1 MLRVIRVAAGV
12 VALATLVAGASSAG
26 AAPAGR
32 YHALRISHDS
42 QVSSNWAGYAVAGA
56 DPADGSPV
64 AYTDV
69 TGSWIQPKVTCTP
82 GTESYSAFWIGLGG
96 FSDAS
101 QALEQIG
108 TESDCT
114 AGGKAVYAAWYE
126 IIPAPSIPL
135 RIVVRAGDRMTA
147 AVLVQGTQLILQLT
161 NETRHVRVTK
171 TRDDGRARHE
181 LGRVDRRGAVD
192 VQLVGALLDAAAGEL
207 PVGGVLTLG
216 CDRERARWHDQR
228 LRLERVVDRAIR
240 GAVRAAR
247 RFDRALVGGVG
258 WGDAERALGRR
269 PGVQR
274 RVARRV
280 GVGLPRSGRRPP
292 ILHGHHRDAI
302 FVFEV
307 GVDDDHPAPR
317 AKQEACPLSASTD
330 FPTHQWELTQ
340 VTK

>member
-26 AAPAGR
+26 ASPAPSGR

-161 NETRHVRVTK
+161 NETRHVRVTRRV
-171 TRDDGRARHE
+171 TMAEPDTSSAEWIAEAPSTCSSSGRCSTLPLANFRSVVFSRSAATGSEHAGTINDSAWNASSIELSEGPSGPLDALTGRSSAGSGGATPSALSADGRAFSVAWH
-181 LGRVDRRGAVD
+181 
-192 VQLVGALLDAAAGEL
+192 AA
-207 PVGGVLTLG
+207 
-216 CDRERARWHDQR
+216 
-228 LRLERVVDRAIR
+228 
-240 GAVRAAR
+240 
-247 RFDRALVGGVG
+247 
-258 WGDAERALGRR
+258 
-269 PGVQR
+269 
-274 RVARRV
+274 
-280 GVGLPRSGRRPP
+280 SG
-292 ILHGHHRDAI
+292 
-302 FVFEV
+302 
-307 GVDDDHPAPR
+307 
-317 AKQEACPLSASTD
+317 
-330 FPTHQWELTQ
+330 
-340 VTK
+340 